1 MAERRTVRS
10 DAPTKRDHSARSPG
24 RPVTLRCQA
33 TSTALGVHEA
43 GGLAEYRISAGNGG
57 GILKQLA
64 GQEFEEQEMEPD
76 DTTELACRFMPSCRF
91 AALGMAPPRRAD
103 EALDVRERLQ

>member
-1 MAERRTVRS
+1 
-10 DAPTKRDHSARSPG
+10 
-24 RPVTLRCQA
+24 
-33 TSTALGVHEA
+33 
-43 GGLAEYRISAGNGG
+43 
-57 GILKQLA
+57 LA